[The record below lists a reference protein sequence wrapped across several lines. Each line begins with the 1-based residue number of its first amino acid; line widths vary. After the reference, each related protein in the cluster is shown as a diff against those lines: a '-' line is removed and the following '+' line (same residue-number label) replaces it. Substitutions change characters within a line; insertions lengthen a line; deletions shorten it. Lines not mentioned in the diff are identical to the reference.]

1 MSKIFP
7 QMCPGLWYLRNLI
20 TSPDYV
26 KSRQTLTCLI
36 LVTRDSQPICTF
48 LPWSP
53 PWWCYLCI
61 WILMARVSSVVICC
75 HLSVIR
81 GPMIHQWHQID
92 WDQKQTENHYDIA
105 AIEAGLIIIADQ
117 LWEIYIRGKQDH
129 ILWMECTS
137 IRTWRCEKNSSLFF
151 TLLIH
156 KVLKGLCTNKVGNW
170 EKYCSVTRLQVSRCI
185 RCRVTGDQCWTL
197 EVWLWHEPRK
207 TFITIYRK
215 QNNL

>member
-48 LPWSP
+48 LPWCP

-61 WILMARVSSVVICC
+61 WILMARVSSVVI
-75 HLSVIR
+75 R
-81 GPMIHQWHQID
+81 GPIIHQWHQID
-92 WDQKQTENHYDIA
+92 WDQKQTENHLDIA
-105 AIEAGLIIIADQ
+105 AIEVGLIIIADQ

-129 ILWMECTS
+129 ILWLECTTM
-137 IRTWRCEKNSSLFF
+137 RTWRCGKYSSLPYLSIRF
-151 TLLIH
+151 
-156 KVLKGLCTNKVGNW
+156 LKGCVPIKLEI
-170 EKYCSVTRLQVSRCI
+170 EKSNAQWPASRSPGVSGA
-185 RCRVTGDQCWTL
+185 RVTGDQCWTP
-197 EVWLWHEPRK
+197 EVWLWHGPRK